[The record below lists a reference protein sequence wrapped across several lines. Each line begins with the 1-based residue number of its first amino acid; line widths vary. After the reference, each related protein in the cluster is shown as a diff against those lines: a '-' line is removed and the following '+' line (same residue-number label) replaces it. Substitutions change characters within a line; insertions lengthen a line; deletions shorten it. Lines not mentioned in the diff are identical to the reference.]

1 MNVGVGAR
9 FHNNS
14 ICICSSTFYYIIK
27 KKKKA
32 PLSPTLLHSSS
43 WISCFLH
50 HPVPLPPHHPHPRGS
65 ISDRLRSHFC
75 FRSSGLLLVFIV
87 FDELDTSSYF
97 LLLEMLSALGL
108 RDPLLASVL
117 VSDCSSISLA
127 SPSPSFHPWNGAQ
140 RSVLSCL
147 PISHPHPLWS
157 VPSTFLIAVPIH
169 MSLLPEQN
177 LQPRSI
183 SVWNL
188 RSIYTSTF

>member
-14 ICICSSTFYYIIK
+14 IYICPSTFYYIK

-32 PLSPTLLHSSS
+32 PLSPTLLHSSL

-50 HPVPLPPHHPHPRGS
+50 HPVPLPLHHPHPRGS
-65 ISDRLRSHFC
+65 ISDWLKSQFC
-75 FRSSGLLLVFIV
+75 FRSSGLLWVFIV
-87 FDELDTSSYF
+87 FDKLDTSSYF
-97 LLLEMLSALGL
+97 LLLETLSDLGL
-108 RDPLLASVL
+108 QDPLLVSVL
-117 VSDCSSISLA
+117 ISDCSSISLA
-127 SPSPSFHPWNGAQ
+127 SPSPSSHPWNGAQ

-157 VPSTFLIAVPIH
+157 VSSTFLIAVTIH

-183 SVWNL
+183 SIWSL
-188 RSIYTSTF
+188 RSIYASVF